1 MLDFVA
7 DEAVQIHGG
16 MGYSAELDVERGYRD
31 SRINRIFEGTNE
43 INRLL
48 VVDTAMKRAM
58 KGEFDLFGKAAAL
71 WSDLENAASRAAE
84 GEDYFA
90 EKKRYISNFKKAILI
105 CIHGASEKFGKQ
117 LINEQEVLNNIS
129 DMMMETYV
137 AESLM
142 LRINKMES
150 MGSGSAVYR
159 DILDVY
165 VYDAADLIRKSACDA
180 INSFAD
186 AGMLPSLKLASEKLT
201 AVRGLDVKDA
211 RRRIAGK
218 LIEDN
223 LYKF

>member
-1 MLDFVA
+1 MSALEMLL
-7 DEAVQIHGG
+7 Q
-16 MGYSAELDVERGYRD
+16 
-31 SRINRIFEGTNE
+31 
-43 INRLL
+43 
-48 VVDTAMKRAM
+48 
-58 KGEFDLFGKAAAL
+58 
-71 WSDLENAASRAAE
+71 
-84 GEDYFA
+84 
-90 EKKRYISNFKKAILI
+90 
-105 CIHGASEKFGKQ
+105 Q

-137 AESLM
+137 AESLV

-150 MGSGSAVYR
+150 IGSGGPVYR

-180 INSFAD
+180 VNSFAD
-186 AGMLPSLKLASEKLT
+186 PGMLPALRLASEKLT
-201 AVRGLDVKDA
+201 AVRGLNAKDA